1 MQQFNGNGAV
11 IERRIFTDGEMS
23 KRVKFSTIG
32 RHVAAE
38 NSDNGGPRVHSSEE
52 ERMENL

>member
-38 NSDNGGPRVHSSEE
+38 DSDNGGSRVHSSEE